1 MNYYPRFAQLLDQY
15 LSAADRSG
23 SWLAQRL
30 GVNAG
35 TVSRWRSGDSR
46 PDKPEVVVKIADYLG
61 VHAPAK
67 RREFLGAAEYAYIEA
82 ETDSAAKLHASAAPG
97 LDLRMASHL
106 SFNFE
111 LTNAV
116 LIATLGSEPQV
127 IAIAAQLLLQASE
140 PLSEVVVL
148 HTAANRDPIG
158 RSLPAIREAFAS
170 NPDWPQLRTSLIP
183 TDDILTPEQIE
194 VFARELYA
202 TLKQSISSGARIH
215 LLLAGGRKSMAMVGV
230 TVAQLLLGPD
240 DRIWYLHSS
249 DELRFSG
256 RFRLEGAA
264 KQAELIQVPL
274 PQLRTAPA
282 IYTQPFQEE
291 TPRGAF
297 EALAQEQQR
306 RLQRF
311 VEQELTPAERELSGL
326 LIDDVLTVAE
336 MAVRL
341 NKKPKTVT
349 NQLNSIYAKLEAA
362 FGLQPDKG
370 VKREFLRKQLGS
382 YFEHLRTHDRD
393 S

>member
-15 LSAADRSG
+15 LSSADRSG
-23 SWLAQRL
+23 SWLAQRI
-30 GVNAG
+30 GVNPG
-35 TVSRWRSGDSR
+35 TVTRWRNGESR
-46 PDKPEVVVKIADYLG
+46 PRKPEVVIKIADCLA
-61 VHAPAK
+61 VRAPDK
-67 RREFLGAAEYAYIEA
+67 RREFLGAAEYAYIEGDA
-82 ETDSAAKLHASAAPG
+82 DSAAKMQASAAPG
-97 LDLRMASHL
+97 PDLRMASHL

-111 LTNAV
+111 LTDAV

-127 IAIAAQLLLQASE
+127 IAIAAQLLQRQSE

-148 HTAANRDPIG
+148 HTAANKDPIG
-158 RSLPAIREAFAS
+158 RALPAIRKAFAD
-170 NPDWPQLRTSLIP
+170 NPDWPQLIPKLIP
-183 TDDILTPEQIE
+183 TDDILTPEQID
-194 VFARELYA
+194 VFARELYG
-202 TLKQSISSGARIH
+202 TLKHYVSSGARIH

-249 DELRFSG
+249 DALRFSG
-256 RFRLEGAA
+256 RFGLEVAD
-264 KQAELIQVPL
+264 QAELIQVPL
-274 PQLRTAPA
+274 PQMRTAPA
-282 IYTQPFQEE
+282 VYTQPFQEE

-311 VEQELTPAERELSGL
+311 VEQELTPAERELSN
-326 LIDDVLTVAE
+326 LIIEDVVTVVE
-336 MAVRL
+336 MAQRL

-349 NQLNSIYAKLEAA
+349 NQLNSIYAKLEAT

-382 YFEHLRTHDRD
+382 YFEHLRTNNSNR
-393 S
+393 